1 MLPFARMLEY
11 GNVRPVY
18 ENTGKYELQTLT
30 APVPAS
36 RFAPALCS
44 DGSFIYGYGGLG
56 PAGTNGSTRTDL
68 WRFDYRDNSFR
79 TIASN
84 LDGQRTNAGIAYYNQ
99 KIYVLGYNFNSGST
113 YDTFFTYN
121 LSTGQKANIS
131 GDTGRPTSYAD
142 YEIVVQ
148 GDIFYVMHSNTNI
161 LYVYNVT
168 SNTWSSSNV
177 IGFNKAS
184 GKSKMCLL
192 NGKLYIIGRLYNNFL
207 VQYDLSTKITTNMPV
222 PPGVTNESTVNSF
235 YVQAVQDELYAFV
248 QSIVYKFNF
257 DTNTWVLVNDS
268 NKITINTTSYINSPN
283 PLDKAA
289 VYSFNDSGVSNVA
302 STRVYKIS

>member
-1 MLPFARMLEY
+1 MLPFVRMLEY

-30 APVPAS
+30 APIPAS
-36 RFAPALCS
+36 RVAPALCS
-44 DGSFIYGYGGLG
+44 DGSFIYGYGGMG
-56 PAGTNGSTRTDL
+56 PGGTLGSTKTDL
-68 WRFDYRDNSFR
+68 WRFDYSDNSFW
-79 TIASN
+79 TILSN

-99 KIYVLGYNFNSGST
+99 KIYVLGYEFNSGST
-113 YDTFFTYN
+113 YGTFFTYN
-121 LSTGQKANIS
+121 LSSGQKANIT
-131 GDTGRPTSYAD
+131 GDAGRPTASAD
-142 YEIVVQ
+142 YEIIVHE
-148 GDIFYVMHSNTNI
+148 DLFYVMHSATNI

-192 NGKLYIIGRLYNNFL
+192 NAKLYIIGRLYNNFL
-207 VQYDLSTKITTNMPV
+207 VQYDLSTKSTVNMPV
-222 PPGVTNESTVNSF
+222 PPGVTNESTVRPF

-257 DTNTWVLVNDS
+257 NTNSWVLVNDS
-268 NKITINTTSYINSPN
+268 NNITINTTSYINSPN
-283 PLDKAA
+283 PSDKAA
-289 VYSFNDSGVSNVA
+289 VYSFNDSGDANIA